1 MILNPAFGTAEDLTV
16 DDVVVD
22 TGTPAVDLILV

>member
-1 MILNPAFGTAEDLTV
+1 MILNPAFGTTEDPTDL
-16 DDVVVD
+16 VVA